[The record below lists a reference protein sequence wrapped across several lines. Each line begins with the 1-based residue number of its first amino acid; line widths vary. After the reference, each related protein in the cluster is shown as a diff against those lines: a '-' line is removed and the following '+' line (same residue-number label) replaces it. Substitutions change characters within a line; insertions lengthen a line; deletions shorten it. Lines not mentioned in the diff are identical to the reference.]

1 MVSFVAKSLS
11 EPFVSLVNTWFVKVH
26 RRLLSIFCHLRK
38 QLDTGRKQ
46 YQIRYWSSTDLRKLE
61 TSIQKQPV
69 IMKGLVCIPLD
80 NRAGLKS
87 VVASSVVPAHSQ
99 ADQRTGSAETGPSNI
114 GVLTGA
120 VPGSGSLCSHTC
132 LCGPKFPNTNEDVFG
147 ENEVLRSLWSVWSP
161 TL

>member
-61 TSIQKQPV
+61 TSIQKLPV

-99 ADQRTGSAETGPSNI
+99 AD
-114 GVLTGA
+114 
-120 VPGSGSLCSHTC
+120 
-132 LCGPKFPNTNEDVFG
+132 
-147 ENEVLRSLWSVWSP
+147 
-161 TL
+161 